1 MSELSNCSLLKVYPT
16 LSLFVNNVPITEQE
30 TIEILYNQSYTLA
43 CSSVGSKPDVSLSLF
58 DTMTNVSLSNGQNNI
73 TTGSC
78 DPNTLLCNQ
87 ILQIVFSYD
96 NTNNVFDQMTSLT
109 CLAESKQPQ
118 LYPLRQSI
126 SRSVNVVLPP
136 STTSSPE
143 TSAASSSISES
154 SMTSQIVS
162 SSTTQP
168 LTYSTTF
175 SASESTAMLSSTHLL
190 SSTAFTTSSTE
201 LLTSTDSRPSK

>member
-1 MSELSNCSLLKVYPT
+1 M
-16 LSLFVNNVPITEQE
+16 NNVPITEQD
-30 TIEILYNQSYTLA
+30 TIELLYNQSYTIA

-96 NTNNVFDQMTSLT
+96 NTNSVFDQMTSLT

-118 LYPLRQSI
+118 QYPLRQSI
-126 SRSVNVVLPP
+126 SRNVNVVLPP
-136 STTSSPE
+136 STTSSPA
-143 TSAASSSISES
+143 TSAVSSSISES

-175 SASESTAMLSSTHLL
+175 SASESTDLLSSTHLL